1 VNIDLQRFVDRWAGI
16 PLCALVS
23 LQSRISSFF
32 RPKQA
37 VQAPRAIV
45 VILLSEMGS
54 LVLANDMF
62 ARLKTRYPDATL
74 HALLFRKN
82 REILDLMRVISP
94 AHVHTVDDRS
104 LTSLLSSLY
113 QAIKALRRANVD
125 VAIDCELF
133 SRISSLLSYASGASV
148 RVGFHRHTQEG
159 LYRGSHINRPVP
171 YNPYQ
176 HISAQFLTLARA
188 IDSTASPKSKLAVVA
203 SPKPP
208 PQVPLDGALITGI
221 KNRLAQDFPAIAGK
235 PLVLVYPGGGILP
248 IRAWPLASYTALCEG
263 LVADGCAVAVIGL
276 KDDQALA
283 RQLVAQVRATADIG
297 GEENNLADS
306 PFQQGPRDWLRQTAG
321 AGLRDAALLRAVQ
334 TCTPGSEPRHTAP
347 SGGREL
353 HEVNER
359 GGATIIDLTGYTR
372 SISELLALFHVA
384 RLLVTNDGG
393 PGQFAALTPIWTL
406 MLFGPETPALYAP
419 LTPKCHS
426 FYSQWPCSPCLTAY
440 NHRTSYCDGD
450 NQCLKAIAPEAVLAK
465 ARECLAAA

>member
-1 VNIDLQRFVDRWAGI
+1 MNIDLQRFIDRWAGI
-16 PLCALVS
+16 PLCAAVS
-23 LQSRISSFF
+23 GIDALKRRF
-32 RPKQA
+32 RPRPATDQP
-37 VQAPRAIV
+37 PRAIV

-62 ARLKTRYPDATL
+62 ARLKARYPNAPL

-82 REILDLMRVISP
+82 REILDLMQVMDP
-94 AHVHTVDDRS
+94 ANVHTVDDRS

-133 SRISSLLSYASGASV
+133 SRISSLLSYASGAAV

-171 YNPYQ
+171 YNPYH

-188 IDSTASPKSKLAVVA
+188 IDSTAVPKSKLAVVA

-208 PQVPLDGALITGI
+208 PHVPLDGALVQGI
-221 KNRLAQDFPAIAGK
+221 QTRLAQDFPAIAGR

-283 RQLVAQVRATADIG
+283 RQLVANVQASFPQ
-297 GEENNLADS
+297 S
-306 PFQQGPRDWLRQTAG
+306 P
-321 AGLRDAALLRAVQ
+321 V
-334 TCTPGSEPRHTAP
+334 
-347 SGGREL
+347 
-353 HEVNER
+353 
-359 GGATIIDLTGYTR
+359 IDLTGYTR

-450 NQCLKAIAPEAVLAK
+450 NQCLKVIAPADVLAK
-465 ARECLAAA
+465 ARECLAAN

>member
-1 VNIDLQRFVDRWAGI
+1 MNINLQRFIDRWAGI
-16 PLCALVS
+16 PLCAAVS
-23 LQSRISSFF
+23 GVDALMRRF
-32 RPKQA
+32 RP
-37 VQAPRAIV
+37 VQVSDKAPRAIV

-62 ARLKTRYPDATL
+62 ARLKARYPDAPL

-82 REILDLMRVISP
+82 REILDLMQVMDP
-94 AHVHTVDDRS
+94 ANLHTVDDRS
-104 LTSLLSSLY
+104 LTSLLSSLWN
-113 QAIKALRRANVD
+113 AVRELRHANVD

-133 SRISSLLSYASGASV
+133 SRISSLLSYASGAAV

-171 YNPYQ
+171 YNPYH

-188 IDSTASPKSKLAVVA
+188 IDSTAVPKSKLPVLGT
-203 SPKPP
+203 PKPP
-208 PQVPLDGALITGI
+208 PQVQLDAALIQDVRS
-221 KNRLAQDFPAIAGK
+221 RLARDFPAIAGK

-283 RQLVAQVRATADIG
+283 RQLVANVQAAFP
-297 GEENNLADS
+297 AS
-306 PFQQGPRDWLRQTAG
+306 P
-321 AGLRDAALLRAVQ
+321 V
-334 TCTPGSEPRHTAP
+334 
-347 SGGREL
+347 
-353 HEVNER
+353 
-359 GGATIIDLTGYTR
+359 IDLTGYTR

-419 LTPKCHS
+419 LTPHCYS
-426 FYSQWPCSPCLTAY
+426 FYSHWPCSPCLTAY
-440 NHRTSYCDGD
+440 NHRSSYCDGD
-450 NQCLKAIAPEAVLAK
+450 NQCLKVIEPAAVLAK
-465 ARECLAAA
+465 ARECLAAP

>member
-1 VNIDLQRFVDRWAGI
+1 MDIKLQRFVDRWAGI
-16 PLCALVS
+16 PLCAAVS
-23 LQSRISSFF
+23 GAEALMRKF
-32 RPKQA
+32 RPAPVHEK
-37 VQAPRAIV
+37 APRAIV

-62 ARLKTRYPDATL
+62 ARLKARYPDAQL

-82 REILDLMRVISP
+82 REILDLMQVMDP

-104 LTSLLSSLY
+104 LASLLSSLWKAV
-113 QAIKALRRANVD
+113 QALRRANVD

-133 SRISSLLSYASGASV
+133 SRISSLLSYASGAAV

-159 LYRGSHINRPVP
+159 LYRGSHINRRVP
-171 YNPYQ
+171 YNPYH

-188 IDSTASPKSKLAVVA
+188 IDSTAVPKSKLPVVGT
-203 SPKPP
+203 PKPP
-208 PQVPLDGALITGI
+208 PQVQLDGALVQGI
-221 KNRLAQDFPAIAGK
+221 QTRLAQDFPAIAGK

-283 RQLVAQVRATADIG
+283 RQLVANVEARFPA
-297 GEENNLADS
+297 S
-306 PFQQGPRDWLRQTAG
+306 P
-321 AGLRDAALLRAVQ
+321 V
-334 TCTPGSEPRHTAP
+334 
-347 SGGREL
+347 
-353 HEVNER
+353 
-359 GGATIIDLTGYTR
+359 IDLTGYTR

-406 MLFGPETPALYAP
+406 MLFGPETPSLYAP
-419 LTPKCHS
+419 LTPRCYS

-440 NHRTSYCDGD
+440 NHRASYCDGD
-450 NQCLKAIAPEAVLAK
+450 NQCLKVIAPAEVLAK
-465 ARECLAAA
+465 ARAFLAAD

>member
-1 VNIDLQRFVDRWAGI
+1 VNIDLQRFIDRWAGI
-16 PLCALVS
+16 PLCAAVS
-23 LQSRISSFF
+23 GVDALKRRFMPAPAADQ
-32 RPKQA
+32 P
-37 VQAPRAIV
+37 PRAIV

-62 ARLKTRYPDATL
+62 ARLKARYPDAPL
-74 HALLFRKN
+74 HALLFAKN
-82 REILDLMRVISP
+82 REILDLMQVMDP
-94 AHVHTVDDRS
+94 ANVHTVDDRS
-104 LTSLLSSLY
+104 LTSLLSSLW

-133 SRISSLLSYASGASV
+133 SRISSLLSYASGAAV

-171 YNPYQ
+171 YNPYH

-188 IDSTASPKSKLAVVA
+188 VDSTAVPKSKLAVVA
-203 SPKPP
+203 SPRPP
-208 PQVPLDGALITGI
+208 PHVQLDGALVQGI
-221 KNRLAQDFPAIAGK
+221 QTRLAQDFPAIAGK

-276 KDDQALA
+276 KDDQELA
-283 RQLVAQVRATADIG
+283 RQLVAQVRATADMG
-297 GEENNLADS
+297 GEGNDLAHS

-321 AGLRDAALLRAVQ
+321 A
-334 TCTPGSEPRHTAP
+334 TAP

-359 GGATIIDLTGYTR
+359 GGAIIDLTGYTR

-406 MLFGPETPALYAP
+406 MLFGPETPGLYAP
-419 LTPKCHS
+419 LTPRCYS

-450 NQCLKAIAPEAVLAK
+450 NQCLKVIAPAAVLAK
-465 ARECLAAA
+465 ARECLAAP